1 MNGSASAGVVTQ
13 ASLNMPGMLSGGG
26 TGNGATAATWTYA
39 WFAVAVVFILAV
51 YFGFGGLRGSV
62 AS

>member
-1 MNGSASAGVVTQ
+1 MAGAQVQAGVVTQ
-13 ASLNMPGMLSGGG
+13 ASLNGGMLTTNGSG
-26 TGNGATAATWTYA
+26 TGSSAATWTYV
-39 WFAVAVVFILAV
+39 WFGAAVLFILAV